1 MKKIRL
7 SALLATAVLI
17 ISLLFGTKAFAW
29 VIWYND
35 EDIDDSIRISFADE
49 YSDSWDHWRFFLA
62 SRAYQ
67 SSPRIVEILGE
78 KMSRNMTTII
88 LFQVMC

>member
-35 EDIDDSIRISFADE
+35 EEIDD
-49 YSDSWDHWRFFLA
+49 
-62 SRAYQ
+62 
-67 SSPRIVEILGE
+67 
-78 KMSRNMTTII
+78 
-88 LFQVMC
+88 